1 MVQISKVH
9 CIGTFTLPSL
19 IWSLLQF
26 KFFFQVYTPF
36 HEKSTDVGTI
46 AWNALAN
53 AGILLG
59 VIAVIT
65 VLLIL
70 VQ

>member
-1 MVQISKVH
+1 M
-9 CIGTFTLPSL
+9 GP
-19 IWSLLQF
+19 
-26 KFFFQVYTPF
+26 KFFFNLLQVYTPF

-70 VQ
+70 VIFTDLS

>member
-1 MVQISKVH
+1 MFKELVVLKFRRKIIQN
-9 CIGTFTLPSL
+9 FE
-19 IWSLLQF
+19 LL
-26 KFFFQVYTPF
+26 KVYTPF
-36 HEKSTDVGTI
+36 HEKSTDAGTI

-70 VQ
+70 VGFSFYH